1 MNNQLERLISE
12 YRSLQP
18 FNEDCKK
25 KLERKFRLEFNYNSN
40 HLEGNTLTYGETE
53 LLLLF
58 DQTKGNHELREL
70 EEMKAHDVALMMIKS
85 EAAEKDKPLTEKFIK
100 DLNQTI
106 LVRNFWKD
114 AITPDGQSTRR
125 EIQVGEYKKYPNS
138 VIQSNGEIFEY
149 ASPQETP
156 MLMGDLVK
164 WYNEEAEKKEFSPV
178 ELAAILHYRYIR
190 IHPFDD
196 GNGRVA
202 RLLVN
207 YVLYKNDL
215 PPIIIKTAEKR
226 EYLRALQQADAG
238 DLRAFVNYM
247 MQQSAWSLDL
257 SVKAAKGEQIEE
269 QDDWEKQLSLLKK
282 GLGDKKGDVVKKSEE
297 SVKAVFE
304 NVIEPFSN
312 KLDKKLSQFDSL
324 FMECSL
330 ALQWNDTEYK
340 YFDSFAVALDYIY
353 EVFDMLNDSAN
364 YTNTEQL
371 SVFYIF
377 SKYRKPYREFIISSL
392 LIKFTFNKNAYGV
405 SFKDSEYGIS
415 YSDMPPITKI
425 YSDFLTT
432 EEMDKITS
440 DIGKVLFLKIENIV
454 NLKT

>member
-25 KLERKFRLEFNYNSN
+25 KLEKKFRLEFNYNSN

-247 MQQSAWSLDL
+247 MQQSAWSIDL
-257 SVKAAKGEQIEE
+257 SIKAAKGEEIEE

-282 GLGDKKGDVVKKSEE
+282 GLGKKDDEVLNKSEE
-297 SVKAVFE
+297 SLEYIYK
-304 NVIEPFSN
+304 NVIEIFCN
-312 KLDKKLSQFDSL
+312 NYDKKISKYNNL
-324 FMECSL
+324 FMSFSYTISISNGTYSGNNILKCL
-330 ALQWNDTEYK
+330 DNVYK
-340 YFDSFAVALDYIY
+340 KKGEGKYMAIGDVIIIESAFRDLIKPYTTTSFKSGQV
-353 EVFDMLNDSAN
+353 
-364 YTNTEQL
+364 
-371 SVFYIF
+371 IF
-377 SKYRKPYREFIISSL
+377 SFLENTYMIDYMKYRRVYSYNELLTEEEMNFIIS
-392 LIKFTFNKNAYGV
+392 N
-405 SFKDSEYGIS
+405 
-415 YSDMPPITKI
+415 
-425 YSDFLTT
+425 
-432 EEMDKITS
+432 
-440 DIGKVLFLKIENIV
+440 IGKDLLQKIENIV
-454 NLKT
+454 NP

>member
-25 KLERKFRLEFNYNSN
+25 KLEKKFRLEFNYNSN

-114 AITPDGQSTRR
+114 AVTQDGQSTRR

-164 WYNEEAEKKEFSPV
+164 WYNEEADKKEFSTV

-215 PPIIIKTAEKR
+215 PPIIIKTAEKK

-238 DLRAFVNYM
+238 DLWAFVNYM

-257 SVKAAKGEQIEE
+257 SIKAAKGEEIED

-282 GLGDKKGDVVKKSEE
+282 GLGDKSNEVVKKSEE
-297 SVKAVFE
+297 SIKAVFE
-304 NVIEPFSN
+304 NVVKPFVAQ
-312 KLDKKLSQFDSL
+312 LEDKVSQFDSL
-324 FMECSL
+324 FMARYSKLIWNNKGENLYENLTSDLSHFDFTKIESL
-330 ALQWNDTEYK
+330 NISFRFEDYRSPFIKMVMHAGKIIFTFHQNAYTINYNNLRISKLYNDLLTENEMNK
-340 YFDSFAVALDYIY
+340 
-353 EVFDMLNDSAN
+353 
-364 YTNTEQL
+364 
-371 SVFYIF
+371 
-377 SKYRKPYREFIISSL
+377 IISVVGKSIL
-392 LIKFTFNKNAYGV
+392 
-405 SFKDSEYGIS
+405 
-415 YSDMPPITKI
+415 
-425 YSDFLTT
+425 
-432 EEMDKITS
+432 EE
-440 DIGKVLFLKIENIV
+440 IENVV
-454 NLKT
+454 NSNT